1 MDAVTVYILNETKLA
16 LTNVAFL
23 IVTFLQNRQANVP
36 LQRLHGN
43 SSASV
48 RFLWIKRAANDINF
62 FDLDNI
68 IIIFSLWQSMTQIL
82 QIFRQLNSLEQ
93 LSISIS
99 SFSIFIFLD
108 GRWP

>member
-1 MDAVTVYILNETKLA
+1 MDAVTDYIINETKLA

-23 IVTFLQNRQANVP
+23 IVAFLQNRQANVP
-36 LQRLHGN
+36 LQRLHVN
-43 SSASV
+43 PSASV
-48 RFLWIKRAANDINF
+48 RFLWIKRAANDIF
-62 FDLDNI
+62 FYLDNI
-68 IIIFSLWQSMTQIL
+68 IIIFGLWQSMTQIL

-108 GRWP
+108 RRWP